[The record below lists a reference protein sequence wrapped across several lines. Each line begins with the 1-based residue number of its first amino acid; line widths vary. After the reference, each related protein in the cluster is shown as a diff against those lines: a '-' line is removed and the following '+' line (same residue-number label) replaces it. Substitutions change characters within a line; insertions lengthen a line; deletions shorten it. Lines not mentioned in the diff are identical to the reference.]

1 MKLLNYLGL
10 YKCDICNKYTFLPTK
25 KNVCDVC
32 NRDFTIKIRALF
44 LILAEKDILKKRE
57 IFNFKFYNLLKEL
70 KYVGNIPLIEQE
82 IFKVF
87 QLEDD
92 DIKDLYK
99 LVKYSDDSNDYFDFL
114 VISSYKGIED

>member
-44 LILAEKDILKKRE
+44 LILTEKDILKKRE

-87 QLEDD
+87 QLED
-92 DIKDLYK
+92 
-99 LVKYSDDSNDYFDFL
+99 
-114 VISSYKGIED
+114 